1 MILAGACCVQ
11 VVSTLYRNGVSY
23 IGTMLTELNQWM
35 EKKGFTSI
43 DKFRGK
49 LRKDK
54 IADPWTYTRAQ
65 YVKLLMH
72 PQKIINNYPVL

>member
-1 MILAGACCVQ
+1 
-11 VVSTLYRNGVSY
+11 
-23 IGTMLTELNQWM
+23 M

-43 DKFRGK
+43 DKFRGM
-49 LRKDK
+49 LQKDK